1 MSQSSNGHP
10 SEGSASSPA
19 MCMSSS
25 PSVVSSSPTPAN
37 SESVPNRISSMASE
51 TPSANS
57 QYKGYEESHDDRL
70 PAASS
75 QMGMTDHGSRTYLSL
90 GDDKLS
96 GNVAI
101 FGDRLHNLHDAINLV
116 LERQNQEVNNPRSFV
131 TDPVHWPDE
140 AASAQHSAHSQST
153 PDHN

>member
-1 MSQSSNGHP
+1 
-10 SEGSASSPA
+10 
-19 MCMSSS
+19 
-25 PSVVSSSPTPAN
+25 
-37 SESVPNRISSMASE
+37 MASE

-57 QYKGYEESHDDRL
+57 QYKDYEESHDDRL
-70 PAASS
+70 PAAPS

-90 GDDKLS
+90 GDVRHHPVFISRRPLTCPDQLARQTKLLATHYDKLS
-96 GNVAI
+96 GNIAI